1 MKNLELKESLIRKAT
16 VLSTFFLTGSTML
29 ASATA
34 TSLGKNITSTGK
46 KLLNEI
52 AAVYCE
58 SLGWL
63 FLGICVIITFV
74 SKNDKLVAWSKRGII
89 GAIAIYVI
97 LKILVVANGGV
108 IGSTADTF
116 TNWLSGK

>member
-29 ASATA
+29 AAATD
-34 TSLGKNITSTGK
+34 LGNNIMSTGS

-52 AAVYCE
+52 ATVYCN

-63 FLGICVIITFV
+63 LLAICVIITFV

-97 LKILVVANGGV
+97 LKILVAANGGV

-116 TNWLSGK
+116 TNWLSGQ